1 MTESRIFALNPA
13 QHVEES
19 ESVGL
24 LEVHRQIPLA
34 ASSVRGVAID
44 FSFPREIL
52 TSAIRVVR
60 PGGRIVGPAAIE
72 PPGDLTVIARDASHW
87 VAEKPV
93 EMISLRRSNPVE
105 DTKSS

>member
-1 MTESRIFALNPA
+1 MLGGISDHRR
-13 QHVEES
+13 
-19 ESVGL
+19 
-24 LEVHRQIPLA
+24 HRQIPLA
-34 ASSVRGVAID
+34 ASSVQGVAID

-72 PPGDLTVIARDASHW
+72 PPGDLTVIARDASYW

-93 EMISLRRSNPVE
+93 EMISLRRSNPVG